1 MAGKRSLKGAMIR
14 GPLARIALV
23 AWAAILLLFAGCGGV
38 MGLERTAQ
46 FDPDKTFQTV
56 VVLPTYGGNPDCNK
70 EFCAV
75 LFTDGNAGLYVPRV
89 ESRSPGAPRNYD
101 LSGLWAYHVS
111 DGSLLFAAPG
121 SNPTEY
127 GSGTGAIRIE
137 FQTGIGPAQD
147 RRETGGGF
155 RSH

>member
-1 MAGKRSLKGAMIR
+1 MN
-14 GPLARIALV
+14 
-23 AWAAILLLFAGCGGV
+23 
-38 MGLERTAQ
+38 LERTTQ
-46 FDPDKTFQTV
+46 FDSSKTFQSV

-75 LFTDGNAGLYVPRV
+75 LFTDRNAGLYVPRV
-89 ESRSPGAPRNYD
+89 ESRGPGAPRNYD

-127 GSGTGAIRIE
+127 GSGTGAVRIE

-155 RSH
+155 RGN

>member
-1 MAGKRSLKGAMIR
+1 MHRFPVIWKGRNDTKGQGNEMAGKMSRKGMMTR
-14 GPLARIALV
+14 GR
-23 AWAAILLLFAGCGGV
+23 
-38 MGLERTAQ
+38 LERTTQ
-46 FDPDKTFQTV
+46 FDSSKTFQSV

-75 LFTDGNAGLYVPRV
+75 LFTDRNAGLYVPRV
-89 ESRSPGAPRNYD
+89 ESRGPGAPRNYD

-155 RSH
+155 WGN